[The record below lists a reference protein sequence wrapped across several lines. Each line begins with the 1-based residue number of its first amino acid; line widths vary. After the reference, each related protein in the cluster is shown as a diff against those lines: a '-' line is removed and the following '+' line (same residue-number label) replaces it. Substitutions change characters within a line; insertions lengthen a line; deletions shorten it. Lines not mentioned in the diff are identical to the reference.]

1 MEFVI
6 STQDDI
12 IMEQIT
18 TFFQNK
24 KNVLRNKIIPIIQ
37 GNSEISLRLIEKFVT
52 GYCNKNKI
60 TINKRNGD
68 LLCVH
73 EAYKYKLRSFG
84 KKKLDIF
91 QRNRKILFKYTN
103 KLYLETT
110 IGQLN
115 FFKFIIETEILNY
128 IEDNLEEIK
137 AKLKSQSKKR

>member
-12 IMEQIT
+12 IMEQIK
-18 TFFQNK
+18 TFFQGK
-24 KNVLRNKIIPIIQ
+24 KNVLKKRVIPIIQ
-37 GNSEISLRLIEKFVT
+37 GDSEISLRLIEKFVT
-52 GYCNKNKI
+52 DYCNKNKI
-60 TINKRNGD
+60 TISKKNGD
-68 LLCVH
+68 LVCIH

-115 FFKFIIETEILNY
+115 FFKFIIETEILDY
-128 IEDNLEEIK
+128 IEENLEAIK
-137 AKLKSQSKKR
+137 QQLKT